1 MENITNATEVL
12 NTSGNFDCEDITNSG
27 FYMIFIGY
35 VYPLL
40 SPTIRNYMKDMFVH
54 VKNVGKVTGEI
65 VSLTEFGFTKLQKIH
80 NIEDMAK
87 FIERVSKNKN
97 LSIMKD
103 DLVEC
108 AKSYAGGEGHNEG
121 SWNSLLDNLEKLHKK
136 NIDNNLRSDP

>member
-1 MENITNATEVL
+1 MENITNVTEVL
-12 NTSGNFDCEDITNSG
+12 ITSGIFDCEDITNNG
-27 FYMIFIGY
+27 LYMIFIGY

-40 SPTIRNYMKDMFVH
+40 SPTIRNYMKDIFIH

-103 DLVEC
+103 DIMEC

-121 SWNSLLDNLEKLHKK
+121 SWNSMLDNLEKLHKK
-136 NIDNNLRSDP
+136 NISSKVGNP